1 MAGGSLLLARELGGG
16 MSGGEVKET
25 GIGGCDTEYI
35 NSSAGVFA
43 RCESINGLTLMV
55 NAGLLRQG
63 MTLRSSESIQGCS
76 C

>member
-1 MAGGSLLLARELGGG
+1 MAGGSLLLARELRGG

-35 NSSAGVFA
+35 NSIAGAPA

-55 NAGLLRQG
+55 NTGLLRQDV
-63 MTLRSSESIQGCS
+63 TLRSS
-76 C
+76 

>member
-1 MAGGSLLLARELGGG
+1 MAGGSILLARELRGG

-25 GIGGCDTEYI
+25 VIGGCDTEYI
-35 NSSAGVFA
+35 NSIAGVFA

-63 MTLRSSESIQGCS
+63 TTLRSS
-76 C
+76 